1 MNPKMDHEAA
11 LKEAT
16 VLFKAADVDNNGSIS
31 FSEWCAA
38 GINMQK
44 QSKLNMKQAF
54 GAAVSKKIQTL
65 ERELRRTFNA
75 LDANGD
81 RQIEEKEFVTAFI

>member
-1 MNPKMDHEAA
+1 LRRSFNLLDANGDTQIEETEFINAFVKMNPKMDHETA

-38 GINMQK
+38 GINMQ
-44 QSKLNMKQAF
+44 
-54 GAAVSKKIQTL
+54 
-65 ERELRRTFNA
+65 
-75 LDANGD
+75 
-81 RQIEEKEFVTAFI
+81 